1 LCDGIRAVLVVT
13 SDKCYA
19 PSDAPHGHRE
29 SDPLG
34 GHDPYSSSKACA
46 ELVTSAYRHSFFQ
59 DPDGP
64 RLASARAGNVIGGG
78 DFSADRLL
86 PDIFRAASAGE
97 TLRLRNPSSVRP
109 WQHVL
114 SPLSGYLVLAQALCS
129 SAEYAR
135 AWNFG
140 PDDRDA
146 RTVEWVVRRV
156 SELWPGGVP
165 WSVDSG
171 DHTRE
176 TASLRLDSSLA
187 RDLLGW
193 APVMSLEDGLAAT
206 VAWYGAWRDGGDM
219 RKVTLGQIASARRSA
234 SHA

>member
-1 LCDGIRAVLVVT
+1 
-13 SDKCYA
+13 
-19 PSDAPHGHRE
+19 
-29 SDPLG
+29 
-34 GHDPYSSSKACA
+34 
-46 ELVTSAYRHSFFQ
+46 
-59 DPDGP
+59 
-64 RLASARAGNVIGGG
+64 
-78 DFSADRLL
+78 
-86 PDIFRAASAGE
+86 
-97 TLRLRNPSSVRP
+97 VRP

-129 SAEYAR
+129 SAEYAL

-146 RTVEWVVRRV
+146 RTVEWIVRRV

-165 WSVDSG
+165 WSVDEG
-171 DHTRE
+171 DHPRE

-193 APVMSLEDGLAAT
+193 APVMGLEDGLAAT

-219 RKVTLGQIASARRSA
+219 RKVTLGQIAGARRSA